1 MAQFVINI
9 QNGTICDQY
18 SKWLPDPIM
27 QFDWFTI
34 KVLQLKKK
42 YSVVENFIWYVMKIK
57 NQKIVTN
64 ARNILKGSNEEM
76 VKI

>member
-1 MAQFVINI
+1 MAQFVMNI

-27 QFDWFTI
+27 QFDWLTI

-42 YSVVENFIWYVMKIK
+42 YSVVENFIWCACNEDKK
-57 NQKIVTN
+57 LEN
-64 ARNILKGSNEEM
+64 ARNILKGPNEEM